1 MFMRVSFFT
10 RLLAIL
16 LTLASILLAAT
27 LLWASHTLLKLQQQ
41 DSAYSQ
47 LKNSIMVELADH
59 LESYLVQGN
68 SQYLIKSSTL
78 IEQLKAQQL
87 TALPPE
93 LEARL
98 SAQLI
103 SLNTDING
111 KYRALGK
118 LSGNETALLDN
129 ALRQMAGSA
138 SSLIN
143 YAQKASTQT
152 SNALSYNKLAS
163 DYYSE
168 VVNLSL
174 STYQLIND
182 YQSEVEKS
190 LQQSIKNLNL
200 LAVKIEQLPNLG
212 VMTEVDEFTLFVDEE
227 PEDLAAEIKAELVS
241 WPKRYLRDL
250 SSTLS
255 QAKQRRLG
263 TNELRKQ
270 ISLLSKTVIEAEQT
284 LKAQQDTVKQQVFW
298 VFGIAIG
305 GLVILAFGV
314 YWGQRKQVLQPLRQL
329 RDGFAFLIESN
340 ELKNITV
347 NNPQTEVGEIAQYF
361 NKLIERQRLEAQEKA
376 NMLNVVS
383 QFMQQMS
390 EHLHT
395 IGQKSNASY
404 QQVNH
409 NEELLLNIQQLG
421 EQVNHINAV
430 AAENAQSTYEAMQQS
445 VGFAKNMLNASS
457 DTQQRIEQGMHSVQ
471 ELLSGVQGVS
481 NIITVIRTIA
491 EQTNLL
497 ALNAAIE
504 SARAGEQGRGFAVV
518 ADEVRQLAMQ
528 TQGSLK
534 EINDQLALLSENSQE
549 VYKQINALTEDA
561 QLQTANA
568 QELKANSEGV
578 ADNAQQANK
587 VAVDAMELA
596 KQQSELLHGF
606 TLSMHDMKSQV
617 SESSELV
624 ADIGSQ
630 LELQMIS
637 IKEGLGL
644 GNNSD

>member
-1 MFMRVSFFT
+1 MRVSFFT

-68 SQYLIKSSTL
+68 SQYLKQSSTL

-87 TALPPE
+87 TVLPPE
-93 LEARL
+93 LEIRL
-98 SAQLI
+98 AAQLT

-143 YAQKASTQT
+143 YAQKAPMQT
-152 SNALSYNKLAS
+152 SNALNYYKLAS

-168 VVNLSL
+168 VLNLSL

-182 YQSEVEKS
+182 YQPEVEKN
-190 LQQSIKNLNL
+190 LQQSIKTLNL
-200 LAVKIEQLPNLG
+200 LAINIEQLPNLG
-212 VMTEVDEFTLFVDEE
+212 VMTEVDEFALFVDEE

-255 QAKQRRLG
+255 QSKQRDSG
-263 TNELRKQ
+263 TNELREQ
-270 ISLLSKTVIEAEQT
+270 ISLVSKTVIEAEQT
-284 LKAQQDTVKQQVFW
+284 LKAQQDNVKRQVFW

-305 GLVILAFGV
+305 GLVILAFSV
-314 YWGQRKQVLQPLRQL
+314 YWVQRRQVLQPLRQL

-347 NNPQTEVGEIAQYF
+347 NNPKTEVGEIAQYF
-361 NKLIERQRLEAQEKA
+361 NQLIERQRLEAQERA

-421 EQVNHINAV
+421 EQVNHINAQ

-445 VGFAKNMLNASS
+445 VGFAKSMLNASS

-518 ADEVRQLAMQ
+518 ADEVRKLAMQ

-534 EINDQLALLSENSQE
+534 EINDQLALLSENSQV

-578 ADNAQQANK
+578 AGNAQQANK
-587 VAVDAMELA
+587 VAIDAMELA
-596 KQQSELLHGF
+596 KQQNELLQGF

-630 LELQMIS
+630 LELQMTS

-644 GNNSD
+644 DNNSD

>member
-1 MFMRVSFFT
+1 MRVSFFT

-16 LTLASILLAAT
+16 LTFASILLAAT

-41 DSAYSQ
+41 DSAYSH
-47 LKNSIMVELADH
+47 LKNSIMVELANQ
-59 LESYLVQGN
+59 LESYLAQGN
-68 SQYLIKSSTL
+68 SQYLKQSSTL

-87 TALPPE
+87 TVLPHE

-98 SAQLI
+98 AEQLTL
-103 SLNTDING
+103 LNTDING
-111 KYRALGK
+111 KYRSLGK

-143 YAQKASTQT
+143 YAQKAPMQT
-152 SNALSYNKLAS
+152 SNALNYNKLAS

-174 STYQLIND
+174 STYQLLNN
-182 YQSEVEKS
+182 YQPEIEKN
-190 LQQSIKNLNL
+190 LQQSIKTLNL

-212 VMTEVDEFTLFVDEE
+212 VMTEVDEFALFVDEE

-255 QAKQRRLG
+255 QSKLRRSG
-263 TNELRKQ
+263 TNELREQ
-270 ISLLSKTVIEAEQT
+270 ISLLSNTVIEAEQT

-314 YWGQRKQVLQPLRQL
+314 YWVQRKQVLQPLRQL

-347 NNPQTEVGEIAQYF
+347 NNPKTEVGEIAQYF
-361 NKLIERQRLEAQEKA
+361 NQLIERQRLEAQERA
-376 NMLNVVS
+376 DMLNVVS
-383 QFMQQMS
+383 DFMQQMS
-390 EHLHT
+390 GHLYT

-421 EQVNHINAV
+421 EQVNHINAQ

-445 VGFAKNMLNASS
+445 VGFAKSMLNASS

-587 VAVDAMELA
+587 VAIDAMELA
-596 KQQSELLHGF
+596 KQQSNFLSDF

-630 LELQMIS
+630 LELQMTS

-644 GNNSD
+644 DNNSD

>member
-1 MFMRVSFFT
+1 MRVSFFT

-68 SQYLIKSSTL
+68 SQYLKQSSTL

-87 TALPPE
+87 TVLPPE
-93 LEARL
+93 LEIRL
-98 SAQLI
+98 AAQLT

-143 YAQKASTQT
+143 YAQKAPMQT
-152 SNALSYNKLAS
+152 SNALNYYKLAS

-182 YQSEVEKS
+182 YQPEVEKN
-190 LQQSIKNLNL
+190 LQQSIKTLNL
-200 LAVKIEQLPNLG
+200 LAINIEQLPNLG
-212 VMTEVDEFTLFVDEE
+212 VMTEVDEFALFVDEE

-255 QAKQRRLG
+255 QSKQRDSG
-263 TNELRKQ
+263 TNELREQ
-270 ISLLSKTVIEAEQT
+270 ISLVSKTVIEAEQT
-284 LKAQQDTVKQQVFW
+284 LKAQQDNVKRQVFW

-305 GLVILAFGV
+305 GLVILAFSV
-314 YWGQRKQVLQPLRQL
+314 YWVQRRQVLQPLRQL

-347 NNPQTEVGEIAQYF
+347 NNPKTEVGEIAQYF
-361 NKLIERQRLEAQEKA
+361 NQLIERQRLEAQERA

-421 EQVNHINAV
+421 EQVNHINAQ

-445 VGFAKNMLNASS
+445 VGFAKSMLNASS

-534 EINDQLALLSENSQE
+534 EINDQLALLSENSQV

-578 ADNAQQANK
+578 AGNAQQANK
-587 VAVDAMELA
+587 VAIDAMELA
-596 KQQSELLHGF
+596 KQQNELLQGF

-630 LELQMIS
+630 LELQMTS

-644 GNNSD
+644 DNNSD

>member
-1 MFMRVSFFT
+1 MRVSFFT

-68 SQYLIKSSTL
+68 SQYLKQSSTL

-87 TALPPE
+87 TVLPPE
-93 LEARL
+93 LEIRL
-98 SAQLI
+98 AAQLT

-143 YAQKASTQT
+143 YAQKAPMQT
-152 SNALSYNKLAS
+152 SNALNYYKLAS

-182 YQSEVEKS
+182 YQPEVEKN
-190 LQQSIKNLNL
+190 LQRSIKTLNL
-200 LAVKIEQLPNLG
+200 LAINIEQLPNLG
-212 VMTEVDEFTLFVDEE
+212 VMTEVDEFALFVDEE

-255 QAKQRRLG
+255 QSKQRDSG
-263 TNELRKQ
+263 TNELREQ
-270 ISLLSKTVIEAEQT
+270 ISLVSKTVIEAEQT
-284 LKAQQDTVKQQVFW
+284 LKAQQDNVKRQVFW

-305 GLVILAFGV
+305 GLVILAFSV
-314 YWGQRKQVLQPLRQL
+314 YWVQRRQVLQPLRQL

-347 NNPQTEVGEIAQYF
+347 NNPKTEVGEIAQYF
-361 NKLIERQRLEAQEKA
+361 NQLIERQRLEAQERA

-421 EQVNHINAV
+421 EQVNHINAQ

-445 VGFAKNMLNASS
+445 VGFAKSMLNASS

-518 ADEVRQLAMQ
+518 ADEVRKLAMQ

-534 EINDQLALLSENSQE
+534 EINDQLALLSENSQV

-578 ADNAQQANK
+578 AGNAQQANK
-587 VAVDAMELA
+587 VAIDAMELA
-596 KQQSELLHGF
+596 KQQNELLQGF

-630 LELQMIS
+630 LELQMTS

-644 GNNSD
+644 DNNSD

>member
-16 LTLASILLAAT
+16 LTLASVLLAAT
-27 LLWASHTLLKLQQQ
+27 LLWASHTLLKIQQQ
-41 DSAYSQ
+41 DIAYSQ
-47 LKNSIMVELADH
+47 LKNTIMVDLAGL
-59 LESYLVQGN
+59 LEDYLARGN
-68 SQYLIKSSTL
+68 SQYLTQSSAL

-87 TALPPE
+87 TVLPSE
-93 LEARL
+93 LEVRL
-98 SAQLI
+98 STQLF
-103 SLNTDING
+103 SLNKDING

-143 YAQKASTQT
+143 YVQKASTQ
-152 SNALSYNKLAS
+152 SSHALSYNKLAS

-174 STYQLIND
+174 STYQLLND
-182 YQSEVEKS
+182 YQPEIEKS
-190 LQQSIKNLNL
+190 LQQSVKNLNL
-200 LAVKIEQLPNLG
+200 LAAKIAQLPNLG
-212 VMTEVDEFTLFVDEE
+212 VMTEVDEFALFVDEE
-227 PEDLAAEIKAELVS
+227 PEDLAADIKAELVS

-255 QAKQRRLG
+255 QAKQRNSG
-263 TNELRKQ
+263 TNELREQ
-270 ISLLSKTVIEAEQT
+270 ISVLSKTVIEAEQT

-314 YWGQRKQVLQPLRQL
+314 YWVQRKQVLQPLRQL

-347 NNPQTEVGEIAQYF
+347 NNPKTEVGEIAQYF
-361 NKLIERQRLEAQEKA
+361 NLLIERQRLEAQERA
-376 NMLNVVS
+376 SMLGVVS
-383 QFMQQMS
+383 DFMEQMS
-390 EHLHT
+390 EHLEK
-395 IGQKSNASY
+395 IGSKSATSY
-404 QQVNH
+404 EQVVK
-409 NEELLLNIQQLG
+409 NESLLVNIQHIG
-421 EQVNHINAV
+421 EQVNHINAQ

-534 EINDQLALLSENSQE
+534 EINDQLVLLSENSQM
-549 VYKQINALTEDA
+549 VYSQINALTEDA
-561 QLQTANA
+561 QLQTENA
-568 QELKANSEGV
+568 QELQANSEGV
-578 ADNAQQANK
+578 ANNAQQANT
-587 VAVDAMELA
+587 VAVEAMELA
-596 KQQSELLHGF
+596 KQQSNFLSDF
-606 TLSMHDMKSQV
+606 TQSMHNMKSQV
-617 SESSELV
+617 NESSELV
-624 ADIGSQ
+624 SDIRSQ
-630 LELQMIS
+630 LELQMAT
-637 IKEGLGL
+637 IKKGLGL
-644 GNNSD
+644 DSDAV

>member
-1 MFMRVSFFT
+1 MRVSFFT

-68 SQYLIKSSTL
+68 SQYLKQSSTL

-87 TALPPE
+87 TVLPPE
-93 LEARL
+93 LEIRL
-98 SAQLI
+98 ATQLT

-143 YAQKASTQT
+143 YAQKAPMQT
-152 SNALSYNKLAS
+152 SNALNYYKLAS

-182 YQSEVEKS
+182 YQPEVEKN
-190 LQQSIKNLNL
+190 LQQSIKTLNL
-200 LAVKIEQLPNLG
+200 LAINIEQLPNLG
-212 VMTEVDEFTLFVDEE
+212 VMTEVDEFALFVDEE

-255 QAKQRRLG
+255 QSKQRDSG
-263 TNELRKQ
+263 TNELREQ
-270 ISLLSKTVIEAEQT
+270 ISLVSKTVIEAEQT
-284 LKAQQDTVKQQVFW
+284 LKAQQDNVKRQVFW

-305 GLVILAFGV
+305 GLVILAFSV
-314 YWGQRKQVLQPLRQL
+314 YWVQRRQVLQPLRQL

-347 NNPQTEVGEIAQYF
+347 NNPKTEVGEIAQYF
-361 NKLIERQRLEAQEKA
+361 NQLIERQRLEAQERA

-421 EQVNHINAV
+421 EQVNHINAQ

-445 VGFAKNMLNASS
+445 VGFAKSMLNASS

-534 EINDQLALLSENSQE
+534 EINDQLALLGENSQV

-578 ADNAQQANK
+578 AGNAQQANK
-587 VAVDAMELA
+587 VAIDAMELA
-596 KQQSELLHGF
+596 KQQNELLQGF

-630 LELQMIS
+630 LELQMTS

-644 GNNSD
+644 DNNSD

>member
-1 MFMRVSFFT
+1 MRVSFFT

-68 SQYLIKSSTL
+68 SQYLKQSSTL

-87 TALPPE
+87 TVLPPE
-93 LEARL
+93 LEIRL
-98 SAQLI
+98 AAQLT

-143 YAQKASTQT
+143 YAQKAPMQT
-152 SNALSYNKLAS
+152 SNALNYYKLAS

-174 STYQLIND
+174 STYQLLNN
-182 YQSEVEKS
+182 YQPEIEKN
-190 LQQSIKNLNL
+190 LQQSIKTLNL

-212 VMTEVDEFTLFVDEE
+212 VMTEVDEFALFVDEE

-255 QAKQRRLG
+255 QSKLRRSG
-263 TNELRKQ
+263 TNELREQ
-270 ISLLSKTVIEAEQT
+270 ISLLSNTVIEAEQT

-314 YWGQRKQVLQPLRQL
+314 YWVQRKQVLQPLRQL

-347 NNPQTEVGEIAQYF
+347 NNPKTEVGEIAQYF
-361 NKLIERQRLEAQEKA
+361 NQLIERQRLEAQERA
-376 NMLNVVS
+376 DMLNVVS
-383 QFMQQMS
+383 DFMQQMS
-390 EHLHT
+390 GHLYT

-421 EQVNHINAV
+421 EQVNHINAQ

-445 VGFAKNMLNASS
+445 VGFAKSMLNASS

-587 VAVDAMELA
+587 VAIDAMELA
-596 KQQSELLHGF
+596 KQQSNFLSDF

-630 LELQMIS
+630 LELQMTS

-644 GNNSD
+644 DNNSD